1 MKRKIKILVLALKL
15 LVIWTCLEIVKDSKS
30 YMPAFNNEI
39 GIGGSDL
46 IRYSP
51 ATPPYVRVRIRRFDL
66 VK

>member
-1 MKRKIKILVLALKL
+1 MLEKGVGFLRLWYKLKIRSDNIN
-15 LVIWTCLEIVKDSKS
+15 
-30 YMPAFNNEI
+30 PAFNNEI